1 VARDA
6 WSVIAILLVS
16 YPKWDVLANVVDG
29 TRGGDLAARRTQAA
43 HAVASLAV
51 VAAALPNMTSVLS
64 VSGDWAILDCSSL
77 ARRCGAGKHP
87 APSGR

>member
-1 VARDA
+1 
-6 WSVIAILLVS
+6 VS
-16 YPKWDVLANVVDG
+16 YPKWDALANVVDG

-51 VAAALPNMTSVLS
+51 AAALPNMTSMLS
-64 VSGDWAILDCSSL
+64 VSGGWAILDCSSL
-77 ARRCGAGKHP
+77 TRRCGAGKHP